1 MWGQAPRQAH
11 PDLAH
16 IGGAPERSLSGS
28 TWKLRIFSH
37 MVPTVQ
43 GHAHLLSFENVP
55 QTPLVPNIA
64 AVAESLSCV

>member
-16 IGGAPERSLSGS
+16 IGGTPERSLSGS
-28 TWKLRIFSH
+28 TWKLRIFSP

-43 GHAHLLSFENVP
+43 GHAHLISFENAP
-55 QTPLVPNIA
+55 QTPLGPNIA
-64 AVAESLSCV
+64 AAVESLSCV